1 MNDYQ
6 KQRFVEQ
13 VISAMF
19 NTISKKKIAVYGFA
33 FKKVGGCVGVVGAAH
48 GAALGMHVVWV
59 AQCLHSS
66 CKACVRQPAS
76 LCLLCRTLA
85 TRARRP
91 PLMCAAA

>member
-33 FKKVGGCVGVVGAAH
+33 FKKVRGSWGSCSRACGVCAQHAW
-48 GAALGMHVVWV
+48 VV
-59 AQCLHSS
+59 
-66 CKACVRQPAS
+66 
-76 LCLLCRTLA
+76 LCA
-85 TRARRP
+85 VP
-91 PLMCAAA
+91 PLQRMCSGACCAWPAGHRRHARDARH